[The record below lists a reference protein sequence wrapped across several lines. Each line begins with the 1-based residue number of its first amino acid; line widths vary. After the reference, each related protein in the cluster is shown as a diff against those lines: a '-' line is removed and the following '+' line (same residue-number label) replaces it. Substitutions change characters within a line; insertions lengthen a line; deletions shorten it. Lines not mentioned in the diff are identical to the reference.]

1 MPLYK
6 VVNSVAIGKPE
17 WHVHK
22 ALHCG
27 SKQQ

>member
-1 MPLYK
+1 VLGK
-6 VVNSVAIGKPE
+6 RVAIGKPK